1 MLTKNSLVIY
11 RNFPAVI
18 ESVSADKYGISFC
31 PNLQPKPGKG
41 YPLQSQ
47 NVREKDIILLSDK
60 LVTSLTAVCDRAN
73 NTSLCDNIASELAEL
88 WELFRSDEETA
99 NKIMTFSEI
108 TEMMSSVGNDDLW
121 AIYQTLCNDIHY
133 EHTAETTFCCRD
145 EQKISELKAEQDKA
159 AQEAADKEAFM
170 ERLKAKSLILPDD
183 AKYMH
188 EVEAVAFG
196 KSDKS
201 RIMKDLGLKEL
212 PETAHKLLLDT
223 GVWTAARN
231 PYPAR
236 YNLSLK
242 VSDVPLLPP
251 SKQNRQVID
260 HTAFAIDSIYSD
272 DPDDAIFY
280 DGEYLWVHVAD
291 PAENVTPDSDADKQA
306 CGRGA
311 TLYLPEQV
319 IRMLPLSSVS
329 DYGLGL
335 CGDNYSKALTFRIKL
350 DDNMN
355 VTDVDV
361 MPTLVHVKR
370 LTYEE
375 ADSQSDS
382 AELASLYTLA
392 DKIAARRAA
401 NGAAFIDMPEIHMSV
416 DITGDEPVV
425 TIDEDLKASQA
436 TKVVRECMVIA
447 GEAAAL
453 FALRNSIPFPFI
465 SQPDPELK
473 EDIPMKDGQPD
484 GLAGNYQTRR
494 CMKGRIVGVTPAHH
508 AGMGLD
514 IYCQVTSPL
523 RRYID
528 LVAHQQLRLFLSG
541 QTPMDKDTLLQKI
554 STADIGAAACGKAER
569 ESKLHWI
576 CVYIMQHTEECYSGV
591 LVDWKAG
598 KGIVN
603 IAKFGTEFPVT
614 LPRTTPLN
622 SAVNLKAK
630 NVNLPEQ
637 AVTWEVV

>member
-1 MLTKNSLVIY
+1 MLAKNSLVIY
-11 RNFPAVI
+11 RNFPAFI

-31 PNLQPKPGKG
+31 PNLQPKSGKG
-41 YPLQSQ
+41 YPFQTQ

-60 LVTSLTAVCDRAN
+60 PVSNLTAVCNRAN
-73 NTSLCDNIASELAEL
+73 DQTLCTQIASELAEL
-88 WELFRSDEETA
+88 WELFRSDESTSDRDL
-99 NKIMTFSEI
+99 TFSEI
-108 TEMMSSVGNDDLW
+108 TEMMNSINSSDDLW
-121 AIYQTLCNDIHY
+121 AVYTSLCTDIHY
-133 EHTAETTFCCRD
+133 LH
-145 EQKISELKAEQDKA
+145 ISDLSFRTRNEEEIAAIKAEQDKA
-159 AQEAADKEAFM
+159 AQEASDKAAFM
-170 ERLKAKSLILPDD
+170 ERLKSKSLNLPDD

-188 EVEAVAFG
+188 EVEAVALG
-196 KSDKS
+196 KTDKS
-201 RIMKDLGLKEL
+201 RMMKDLGLKEL
-212 PETAHKLLLDT
+212 PEAAHKLLLDT
-223 GVWTAARN
+223 GVWTSARN
-231 PYPAR
+231 PYPSR
-236 YNLSLK
+236 YGLSLK

-251 SKQNRQVID
+251 SNEGRQVID
-260 HTAFAIDSIYSD
+260 HTAYAIDSIYSD

-291 PAENVTPDSDADKQA
+291 PAENVTPDSEADKQA

-311 TLYLPEQV
+311 TLYLPEKIV
-319 IRMLPLSSVS
+319 RMLPISSVG

-335 CGDNYSKALTFRIKL
+335 CGDDYSKALTFRIKL
-350 DDNMN
+350 DDEMN

-375 ADSQSDS
+375 ADAQSGS
-382 AELASLYTLA
+382 AELAPLYALA

-416 DITGDEPVV
+416 DITDDEPVV
-425 TIDEDLKASQA
+425 TIDEDLKVSQA

-473 EDIPMKDGQPD
+473 DDIPMKDGQPD

-554 STADIGAAACGKAER
+554 STADIGASACGKAER
-569 ESKLHWI
+569 NSKLHWI
-576 CVYIMQHTEECYSGV
+576 CVYLQQHSDEICEGV

-598 KGIVN
+598 KAIVN
-603 IAKFGTEFPVT
+603 IAKFYSIPIYQ
-614 LPRTTPLN
+614 
-622 SAVNLKAK
+622 SA
-630 NVNLPEQ
+630 
-637 AVTWEVV
+637 